1 MKEKNMTDPA
11 QETMPTLECDLLVA
25 GSGASGMTAAIVAA
39 KNGLKVVVVEKEPV
53 FGGTTALSGGYLWVP
68 NNPVS
73 KEAGVKDSKEAAL
86 AYIRHEAGNQFDA
99 DRADAFV
106 ESGPAMVAFMHEHTQ
121 VRFEASPAFSDYHPD
136 APGGTAGGRSILV
149 KPAKASMLGSDIEKL
164 RPPRKELTLFGLAI
178 GSGKELWHFY
188 RAFKSPASFMYVT
201 QRLTKF
207 GLDKALTGRSQLLTN
222 GNALAARLYRSA
234 RDAGVQVLLDSPVKS
249 LEQDDSGAVTGA
261 IVLTPQGPR
270 RVIAKRAVVLACGG
284 FPQDVARRKGLYKH
298 PSAEGEHVSAA
309 SPGNTGDGLRLAEDI
324 GAATLMDYPNAAAW
338 APTSL
343 VPRPDGTKGPF
354 PHFIDRGKPGVIAVR
369 RDGRRF
375 VNEANSYHD
384 FVQGLEAATPAGQA
398 AEAFLICDHRTIRK
412 YGLGH
417 VKPAPLP
424 LGSSIKSGY
433 LIAGQTLEELARNAG
448 IDPTA
453 FRETIARFNKDVPTG
468 TDTEFG
474 RGSTA
479 YNRFHGDPQ
488 VSPNPCMAPIKDG
501 PFYAVRVIPG
511 SIGTFAGIKT
521 DRHARVLDDHG
532 DVIPGLYAVGNDM
545 ASVLGG
551 NYSGGGITLGPG
563 MTFGFIAGQHVSS
576 AAR

>member
-1 MKEKNMTDPA
+1 MTDRTD
-11 QETMPTLECDLLVA
+11 ETLPVIDCDLLVA

-39 KNGLKVVVVEKEPV
+39 KNGLKVIVVEKESV

-68 NNPVS
+68 NNFVS
-73 KEAGVKDSKEAAL
+73 QEAGVKDSKEAAL
-86 AYIRHEAGNQFDA
+86 NYIRHEAGNQFDG
-99 DRADAFV
+99 DRAEAFLDA
-106 ESGPAMVAFMHEHTQ
+106 GPAMVTFMHEHTH

-136 APGGTAGGRSILV
+136 APGGTAGGRSILAQPV
-149 KPAKASMLGSDIEKL
+149 KASMLGRDLDKL

-188 RAFKSPASFMYVT
+188 RAFKSPASFIYVT

-207 GLDKALTGRSQLLTN
+207 GIDKALTGRSQLLTN
-222 GNALAARLYRSA
+222 GNALAARLFRSA
-234 RDAGVQVLLDSPVKS
+234 RDLGVEVLLDSPVKAITR
-249 LEQDDSGAVTGA
+249 DADGAVTGA
-261 IVLTPQGPR
+261 TILTPQGSR
-270 RVIAKRAVVLACGG
+270 RVLARRGVVLACGG
-284 FPQDVARRKGLYKH
+284 FPQDIARRKALYKH
-298 PSAEGEHVSAA
+298 PSAEGEHVSTA
-309 SPGNTGDGLRLAEDI
+309 SPGNTGDGLRMAEAI
-324 GAATLMDYPNAAAW
+324 GAATLMDYPNAGAW

-354 PHFIDRGKPGVIAVR
+354 PHFIDRGKPGVIAVLR
-369 RDGRRF
+369 NGRRF

-384 FVQGLEAATPAGQA
+384 FVQGLEAATPSGEP

-417 VKPAPLP
+417 VKPAPLS
-424 LGSSIKSGY
+424 LGPSIKSGY
-433 LIAGQTLEELARNAG
+433 LIAGKTLDDLARNAG
-448 IDPTA
+448 VDPVVFKATV
-453 FRETIARFNKDVPTG
+453 TRFNSDVPTSV
-468 TDTEFG
+468 DTEFG

-488 VSPNPCMAPIKDG
+488 VTPNPCMAPIKDG

-521 DRHARVLDDHG
+521 DRHARVLSEDG
-532 DVIPGLYAVGNDM
+532 TVVSGLYAVGNDM

-563 MTFGFIAGQHVSS
+563 MAFGFIAGQHAS
-576 AAR
+576 AAIK

>member
-1 MKEKNMTDPA
+1 MTDR
-11 QETMPTLECDLLVA
+11 TDDTLSVIDCDLLVA

-39 KNGLKVVVVEKEPV
+39 KNGLKVIVVEKEPV

-73 KEAGVKDSKEAAL
+73 QDAGVKDSKEAAL
-86 AYIRHEAGNQFDA
+86 SYIRHEAGNQFDA
-99 DRADAFV
+99 DRAEAFLDA
-106 ESGPAMVAFMHEHTQ
+106 GPAMVAFMHEHTH

-149 KPAKASMLGSDIEKL
+149 QPAKASILGRDLDKL

-188 RAFKSPASFMYVT
+188 RAFKSPASFAYVT

-222 GNALAARLYRSA
+222 GNALAARLFRSA
-234 RDAGVQVLLDSPVKS
+234 RDLGVEVLLDSPVKAIMR
-249 LEQDDSGAVTGA
+249 DADGAVTGA
-261 IVLTPQGPR
+261 TIMTPQGPR
-270 RVIAKRAVVLACGG
+270 RVMARRGVVLACGG
-284 FPQDVARRKGLYKH
+284 FPQDVARRKALYKH

-309 SPGNTGDGLRLAEDI
+309 SPGNTGDGLRMAEAI
-324 GAATLMDYPNAAAW
+324 GAATLMDYPNAGAW

-369 RDGRRF
+369 RNGRRF

-384 FVQGLEAATPAGQA
+384 FVQGLEAATPSGQP

-424 LGSSIKSGY
+424 LGPSIKSGY
-433 LIAGQTLEELARNAG
+433 LIAGKTLDDLARNAG
-448 IDPTA
+448 VEPVA
-453 FRETIARFNKDVPTG
+453 FKATVARFNTDVPTG
-468 TDTEFG
+468 VDTEFG

-488 VSPNPCMAPIKDG
+488 VAPNPCMAPIKDG

-521 DRHARVLDDHG
+521 DRHARVLSEDG
-532 DVIPGLYAVGNDM
+532 AVVSGLYAVGNDM

-563 MTFGFIAGQHVSS
+563 MAFGFIAGQHAS
-576 AAR
+576 AAIR